1 MQSTVKINDLVQMA
15 KQHQM
20 PAVALTDH
28 NVLHGA
34 VAFYQACVKEGIR
47 PIIGMETSVY
57 INDQSEDIIL
67 LAKNT
72 EGYQS
77 LVQISSIIQ
86 ANVEKSIDYQQCLT
100 LLKDCLII
108 IPFQQ
113 SILKHYLN
121 TSNQEGVRQFLN
133 IWPEG
138 TSIGLTR
145 FDLDQV
151 DQLQQFQ
158 VPLVAIGDV
167 SYLRSED
174 QQAYHCLRA
183 IDKKSGLDQFEIA
196 NNNHFFNQ
204 TEAYHFFE
212 DYPELIDQAN
222 KMATACKV
230 ELTFNQHM
238 LPRYPLEDD
247 QDASTYLRALC
258 EQAADQ
264 KYSDMSQVK
273 DRLAYE
279 LSVIQ
284 EMGFSDYFLI
294 VWDFIRF
301 AKSQDILVGPGRG
314 SVAGSIVAYL
324 LGITTVDPLKYNL
337 LFERFLNP
345 ERVSMPDIDVDFS
358 DHRRQEVIDYVKA
371 KYGYESVAQIGTFG
385 TFKARSI
392 IRELAKVFK
401 LKDADLQFI
410 LKEIPAQGD
419 ASLVEVVKSSHRLFD
434 FIKENEELQ
443 RFFKVARI
451 LEGLPRNMSTHAA
464 GVIIHDQ
471 PLLNTIPLIHDQSG
485 NLLTQ
490 FPMGDL
496 EAIGLLKMDF
506 LGLRNLTTI
515 ERIINLISRY
525 QKEPIKISEIPF
537 DDQRTFDL
545 LKKGETNGVFQLESA
560 GMQRVLKALKPT
572 NFEEVVAVNALY
584 RPGPMDFIDT
594 YIKRKH
600 QQEKVSYIHPDLK
613 PILDAT
619 YGVLIYQEQIIQL
632 AHQFAGLSFGEADIL
647 RRAISKKKQADI
659 ESVKQQFIAG
669 CLNKGYAQHV
679 AEEIFSWIYRFANY
693 GFNRS
698 HAVAYSI
705 ITYQLAYLK
714 AHFPV
719 CFFTE
724 LLNTITGQQ
733 EKVQQFIREAK
744 KASLSLLP
752 PSINKSYYYYRP
764 DRDSIRMGLSSIKGL
779 SYPVISE
786 ILKVRQAG
794 SFKDLF
800 DFCMRISLEMVNR
813 SAIET
818 LILAGVFDEWNIDRA
833 TLLATVDR
841 AMEQGELFG
850 DFGDQT
856 DLFVDGLQLEGQ
868 YQQVEPFSVMQK
880 LAYEKELLGMF
891 VTDHPLALK
900 RRVLRRHGLMDIT
913 YIYSKQ
919 DQKIPAFVAIIQSI
933 RIIRTKRGESMAFLQ
948 LADEKEEI
956 EAVIF
961 PDLYRDIK
969 PSLEEQMI
977 VAVKGKKDWR
987 HGKVQVIIQNLE
999 QLALEEL
1006 PSEPTLDKQLFI
1018 KVNQEYEL
1026 EAYLP
1031 LINDVS
1037 QQYPGQIP
1045 IIIYQSNHKKTFR
1058 LSEDYFIDPQY
1069 PAIKQLEAHFGQGNV
1084 VLKA

>member
-20 PAVALTDH
+20 SAVALTDH

-34 VAFYQACVKEGIR
+34 VSFYQTCVREGVT

-57 INDQSEDIIL
+57 INNQSEDIIL
-67 LAKNT
+67 LAKSN

-86 ANVEKSIDYQQCLT
+86 ASEEKWIDYQQCLT

-108 IPFQQ
+108 IPFQHSVLNQ
-113 SILKHYLN
+113 YLN
-121 TSNQEGVRQFLN
+121 RSDQEAVRQFLD

-158 VPLVAIGDV
+158 LPLVALGDV
-167 SYLRSED
+167 RYLRGED
-174 QQAYHCLRA
+174 QQAFQCLRA
-183 IDKKSGLDQFEIA
+183 IDKKNGLDPFDVV
-196 NNNHFFNQ
+196 NSYHFFNQ

-212 DYPELIDQAN
+212 GYPELIDQA
-222 KMATACKV
+222 KRMAMACKV

-264 KYSDMSQVK
+264 KHSDMSQVK
-273 DRLAYE
+273 GRLDYE

-301 AKSQDILVGPGRG
+301 AKAQDILVGPGRG
-314 SVAGSIVAYL
+314 SVAGSVVAYL

-358 DHRRQEVIDYVKA
+358 DHRRQEVIDYVKD

-401 LKDADLQFI
+401 LKDADLKFI

-419 ASLVEVVKSSHRLFD
+419 ASIVKVVKSSNRLLD
-434 FIKENEELQ
+434 FIKEDEELQ
-443 RFFKVARI
+443 RFFKVARV

-471 PLLNTIPLIHDQSG
+471 PLLKTVPLIHDQAG

-525 QKEPIKISEIPF
+525 QKESLKLSEIPF

-545 LKKGETNGVFQLESA
+545 LKRGETTGVFQLESA
-560 GMQRVLKALKPT
+560 GMQRVLKTLKPT
-572 NFEEVVAVNALY
+572 TFEEVVAVNALY

-600 QQEKVSYIHPDLK
+600 QEEKVSYIHPDLK

-632 AHQFAGLSFGEADIL
+632 AHQFAGLSYGEADIL
-647 RRAISKKKQADI
+647 RRAISKKKQEDI
-659 ESVKQQFIAG
+659 ESVKQQFITG

-705 ITYQLAYLK
+705 IAYQLAYLK
-714 AHFPV
+714 AHYPV
-719 CFFTE
+719 YFFTE
-724 LLNTITGQQ
+724 LLNAITGQQ
-733 EKVQQFIREAK
+733 DKVQQFIREAK

-752 PSINKSYYYYRP
+752 PSINKSYYHYRP
-764 DRDSIRMGLSSIKGL
+764 DHGSIRMGLSSIKGL
-779 SYPVISE
+779 SYPVINE
-786 ILKVRQAG
+786 IVKVRQAG
-794 SFKDLF
+794 LFKDLF
-800 DFCMRISLEMVNR
+800 DFCMRISLEVVNR
-813 SAIET
+813 SAVET
-818 LILAGVFDEWNIDRA
+818 LILAGTFDEWGADRA
-833 TLLATVDR
+833 TLLATVDG

-850 DFGDQT
+850 GLGDQA

-900 RRVLRRHGLMDIT
+900 RRVLRSHGLIDISH
-913 YIYSKQ
+913 IYSKQ
-919 DQKIPAFVAIIQSI
+919 DQKIPACVAIVQSI

-969 PSLEEQMI
+969 PMIEEQMI
-977 VAVKGKKDWR
+977 VVVKGKKDWR
-987 HGKVQVIIQNLE
+987 HGKVQVIIQSLD
-999 QLALEEL
+999 QLTLDKL
-1006 PSEPTLDKQLFI
+1006 PSEPTIDKQLFI
-1018 KVNQEYEL
+1018 KVNQEDEL

-1069 PAIKQLEAHFGQGNV
+1069 HAIKQLEAHFGQENV